1 MTPCFPIYDRR
12 LRPAFGRRDAFERF
26 GCLVRRRL
34 DCLFGD
40 LDRPTQIIEP
50 CLAWR
55 GASRPSGRDHSGPR
69 LRRHGQWLAHEFAGS
84 PLAVMGNAVPM
95 PLMDT
100 IVCCSSPACTGA
112 GGLRGTGDGSVLS
125 LRRSGQCS
133 GAQIIL
139 YHCPRCRRYGAVRD
153 GRRCTLSCAKRS
165 RSLRPQIRAG
175 CSAFVGPMG
184 SAGLACPLS

>member
-12 LRPAFGRRDAFERF
+12 LRPAFGRRDAFEGF

-40 LDRPTQIIEP
+40 LDRPLQITEP

-55 GASRPSGRDHSGPR
+55 GASRPSGHDHSGPR
-69 LRRHGQWLAHEFAGS
+69 LRRHGQWLAHEIAGS
-84 PLAVMGNAVPM
+84 PLAVMGDAVPM
-95 PLMDT
+95 PLIAT

-112 GGLRGTGDGSVLS
+112 GG
-125 LRRSGQCS
+125 SGER
-133 GAQIIL
+133 AM
-139 YHCPRCRRYGAVRD
+139 
-153 GRRCTLSCAKRS
+153 
-165 RSLRPQIRAG
+165 LRPVASTQRATFRALRSSSIAARVARVAQRRVTASDADHPARNHPDPCVRRFARG

-184 SAGLACPLS
+184 SAGLVCPLS